1 MGQAKKSTI
10 LITGGSG
17 YVGRRL
23 VRRLTEQGRH
33 LRLLLR
39 PTSDLTWLRD
49 IEPPPEVVH
58 GDLEDVPN
66 FRDMTQGV
74 RQIIHLAHIRYAR
87 AVVSMIDADTERVVF
102 VSSLRALSKIP
113 CTTLD
118 QVLDGEQAASAVP
131 GAVILRP
138 SMIYGPG
145 DDRNI
150 SRLAGWLRRRR
161 WLPVMGARHLH
172 QPVYVDDVIDAIIT
186 ANARTVEGVFAIAG
200 PDPISYAE
208 LIVAVSSVLG
218 VRPHLVRIP
227 STLLIA
233 FLRFWQHLPLPQPVD
248 VAQVRRLL
256 EDKAYDIGRARTLLD
271 FAPRSFS
278 DGLTL
283 ALSKEEVLT

>member
-1 MGQAKKSTI
+1 MGPVMEPTI

-39 PTSDLTWLRD
+39 PTSDVTWLRD
-49 IEPPPEVVH
+49 LERPPEVIH
-58 GDLEDVPN
+58 GDLEDVASLKG
-66 FRDMTQGV
+66 MAQGIHQV
-74 RQIIHLAHIRYAR
+74 IHLAHIRYAR
-87 AVVSMIDADTERVVF
+87 SVAATIDANTESVVF

-113 CTTLD
+113 CTSVDL
-118 QVLDGEQAASAVP
+118 VLGGEQAASTVP
-131 GAVILRP
+131 GAIILRP

-172 QPVYVDDVIDAIIT
+172 QPVFVDDVIDAIIA
-186 ANARTVEGVFAIAG
+186 ANARAVEGVFAIAG
-200 PDPISYAE
+200 PDPMSYAE
-208 LIVAVSSVLG
+208 LILAIGSVLG
-218 VRPHLVRIP
+218 VRPHLVSIP
-227 STLLIA
+227 STLSIA
-233 FLRFWQHLPLPQPVD
+233 FLRLWQHLPLSQPVD

-256 EDKAYDIGRARTLLD
+256 EDKVYDIGRARTLLG

-278 DGLTL
+278 DGLKL
-283 ALSKEEVLT
+283 ALTKEEVLT